1 MVQLPGIAESNQDLF
16 LELKKGLESPES
28 TGPCGGKVRRMLE
41 ENWVLFRR
49 KRRETDPVYATN
61 SVYPNMALLL
71 EIIIITFL

>member
-16 LELKKGLESPES
+16 LELKKRLESPES
-28 TGPCGGKVRRMLE
+28 TGPCGGKVR
-41 ENWVLFRR
+41 VLFRR

-71 EIIIITFL
+71 EIIIIIFL